1 MGISYLIIITLVC
14 LFAEGFCLVLSHINF
29 AEKSV
34 TRLKN
39 ILATLILL
47 VLGVLTIFRGVN
59 VGTDT
64 KVYVGVFDA
73 LRDGVYLPE
82 FKRWEIGF
90 QWLNIFL
97 SLFSRNP
104 QTIIIATGFISYF
117 LIGIYLARH
126 VENKLLFVVLFYALL
141 FSNYTNIIRQSI
153 AGAILVFAY
162 EQCKRGKHLKAILIT
177 LLAMLFHKA
186 TGVFILYIFLKRK
199 KITNKVAM
207 IIFLSILGISI
218 FSASFFI
225 DIFIKIAPQY
235 QEYFVGERVGTGG
248 LGTTM
253 NLIIVLVML
262 SMYYIPRKK
271 MGKSSEVLWLFLFCA
286 SITAMAYVMNNF
298 LRAALVFYLPI
309 MKECCS
315 SFPQK
320 KIDNAAVEFLG
331 VLILLAFF
339 VAIIVFRPEWNTL
352 YPYEFY
358 RN

>member
-14 LFAEGFCLVLSHINF
+14 LLAEGLCLALSHINF
-29 AEKSV
+29 AEKSIK
-34 TRLKN
+34 RLKN
-39 ILATLILL
+39 LLAALILL
-47 VLGVLTIFRGVN
+47 VLGILTIFRSVN

-64 KVYVGVFDA
+64 KVYVGLFET
-73 LRDGVYLPE
+73 LRDGIYLPE
-82 FKRWEIGF
+82 FSRWEIGF

-104 QTIIIATGFISYF
+104 QTIIIATGFICYF
-117 LIGIYLARH
+117 LISIYLARH

-153 AGAILVFAY
+153 AGSILVFAY
-162 EQCKRGKHLKAILIT
+162 EQCKKRRNLKAILLT
-177 LLAMLFHKA
+177 LIAMLFHKG
-186 TGVFILYIFLKRK
+186 TGVFLIYILIKRK
-199 KITNKVAM
+199 KITKKGALIV
-207 IIFLSILGISI
+207 FLSILAISI
-218 FSASFFI
+218 FAASFFI
-225 DIFIKIAPQY
+225 DVFIKLAPQY
-235 QEYFVGERVGTGG
+235 EEYFVGERVGTGG

-253 NLIIVLVML
+253 NLMIVAVLL
-262 SMYYIPRKK
+262 FMYYIPRKK
-271 MGKSSEVLWLFLFCA
+271 VEKDRGVLWLFLFCA

-315 SFPQK
+315 SLPEK
-320 KIDNAAVEFLG
+320 KLDNSVIEFFG

-339 VAIIVFRPEWNTL
+339 IVIIIFRPEWNTL

-358 RN
+358 TN